1 MATPLSTSIQAP
13 VAADGSV
20 DISMT
25 WQGVLPV
32 LLALMVNSN
41 SVGAQYARRELER
54 MAKCADLLP
63 GALNQLAPLAD
74 SRAPDLVSIT
84 ELLLRASQLT
94 AEGEFPV
101 GGPTSRMGKLAAQA
115 GRQLELRVCVSAAG
129 HYIGT
134 CDEDDLP
141 FSRESVEY
149 WTTAELANAALAE
162 GRWTQRHWC

>member
-32 LLALMVNSN
+32 LLALVVNSN
-41 SVGAQYARRELER
+41 SVGTQYARRELGR

-84 ELLLRASQLT
+84 ECRPYSKRKAWRLVEVLRR
-94 AEGEFPV
+94 AEE
-101 GGPTSRMGKLAAQA
+101 SGKPAA
-115 GRQLELRVCVSAAG
+115 
-129 HYIGT
+129 
-134 CDEDDLP
+134 
-141 FSRESVEY
+141 
-149 WTTAELANAALAE
+149 
-162 GRWTQRHWC
+162 